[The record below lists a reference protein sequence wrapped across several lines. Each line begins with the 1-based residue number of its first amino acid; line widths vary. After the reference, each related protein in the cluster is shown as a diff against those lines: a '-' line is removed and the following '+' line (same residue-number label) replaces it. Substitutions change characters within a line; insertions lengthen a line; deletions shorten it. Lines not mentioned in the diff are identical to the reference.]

1 MDFFKPRTWALQ
13 LPQVIITLFYY
24 YIVSFVL
31 KLIFEAI
38 AEYLG
43 PYSFLKDGQGSFAYY
58 FAAAFSGILWLVTKA
73 NSVTDEVYNFTGSIL
88 RKLHDATVV
97 SMVRH
102 LYLNGP
108 KFQGWAGTARSGICA
123 ELTKVPAD
131 HWQSEKA
138 NIKQCDMLIE
148 SGVWSNVIIL
158 HSLLIFILFIK
169 FARNF
174 AISSYFPQPSSTALL
189 STSTLSE
196 PAATPKT
203 DKFIKVVKTD
213 KADKISKPAKS
224 LPP

>member
-1 MDFFKPRTWALQ
+1 MEFFKHRTWILQ
-13 LPQVIITLFYY
+13 LPQLIVTLFYY
-24 YIVSFVL
+24 FVASFTV
-31 KLIFEAI
+31 KLILESI

-43 PYSFLKDGQGSFAYY
+43 PYSFLKDGQGSLAYY
-58 FAAAFSGILWLVTKA
+58 FAAAFSSILWLVTKA

-97 SMVRH
+97 SMIRH

-108 KFQGWAGTARSGICA
+108 KLINGYGFWAGTARSGICA

-131 HWQSEKA
+131 HWLSEKA

-174 AISSYFPQPSSTALL
+174 TISSYFPSVESNA
-189 STSTLSE
+189 
-196 PAATPKT
+196 
-203 DKFIKVVKTD
+203 DKSVKTD
-213 KADKISKPAKS
+213 KVKLNKLTKS
-224 LPP
+224 LSQ